1 MKCKVEKFIYLSC
14 PEWADDEGIMHTKL
28 KDFHGQVPVV
38 GDFIELN
45 EDDQSESM
53 FVVSSR
59 IFSFDDCVPP
69 VYIGL
74 TLNLIKIDSKFSQ
87 K

>member
-1 MKCKVEKFIYLSC
+1 MKCKIEKFIFLSC
-14 PEWADDEGIMHTKL
+14 PEWADGECIMHTKL

-38 GDFIELN
+38 GDFIELY
-45 EDDQSESM
+45 EDDQTEGL

-59 IFSFDDCVPP
+59 IFTFDDCVPP
-69 VYIGL
+69 IYEGL
-74 TLNLIKIDSKFSQ
+74 TLNLIKIDSKISP